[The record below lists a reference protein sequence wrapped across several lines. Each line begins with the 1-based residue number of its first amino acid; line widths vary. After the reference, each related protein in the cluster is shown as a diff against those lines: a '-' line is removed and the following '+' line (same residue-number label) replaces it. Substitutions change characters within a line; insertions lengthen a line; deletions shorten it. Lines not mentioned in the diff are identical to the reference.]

1 MKRAIIIAAGA
12 ALALAGC
19 KQGEADDATAV
30 PSEAAAT
37 AQAEPAGEPAGEGA
51 AAGTAAAFT
60 PGEAPSKEFMVGKWA
75 EKDQCDLA
83 IDFKADG
90 TMIGPFEKWNLAD
103 GELEMVGNPQK
114 IKLKVVDR
122 DTMESRNG
130 DDAPRTLVRC
140 A

>member
-19 KQGEADDATAV
+19 KKAETAAAAPEASPAATAAAGETAAD
-30 PSEAAAT
+30 SAAAAT
-37 AQAEPAGEPAGEGA
+37 TP
-51 AAGTAAAFT
+51 AAFT
-60 PGEAPSKEFMVGKWA
+60 AGEAPSKEFMVGKWA

-90 TMIGPFEKWNLAD
+90 TMVGPFEKWNLAN

-114 IKLKVVDR
+114 IKLKVVDK

-130 DDAPRTLVRC
+130 DDPPRTLVRC